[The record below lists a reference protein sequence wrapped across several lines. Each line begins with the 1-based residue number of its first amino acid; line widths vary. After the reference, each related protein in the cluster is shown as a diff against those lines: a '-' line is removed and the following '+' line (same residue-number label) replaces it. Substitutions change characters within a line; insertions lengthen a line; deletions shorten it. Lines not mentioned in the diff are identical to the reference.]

1 MFKKTII
8 LGASCLTLLTFS
20 SPQEGAATPAFARQ
34 TNQTCSACHFQR
46 FPLLNP
52 YGRNFKENGYTQ
64 VKPGTTIEDSDL
76 SLPITLNA
84 ALVSKFRFQKTNGTG
99 AGGTNTG
106 EFNVPDEASL
116 FLAGRVAKN
125 IGFEADISLAKG
137 GDAKAGLGGFK
148 VPFVFPGKNVS
159 FLAIPFFTDAQGAA
173 YGYELLNTGAVEFS
187 RVFEHVSETSAQ
199 QYLVKDANEK
209 SGTTGLALVA
219 RHKYGFL
226 SYTPHYSKGDT
237 GAPKSYLSYV
247 RGVLTPGKVGNFDV
261 AGGFQLWKGTSTL
274 KDSDPANDA
283 TTHADAIAFDAQA
296 QGKVGSYPL
305 GLYLTYGSAA
315 KSAAGKPNE
324 FNSST
329 EGNKKA
335 FTVGADFGIIPSQL
349 GLEAAYRV
357 GNNGSTTSSSAE
369 NAFTLGAIYN
379 VAKNVSLQLNQTFY
393 SYKVIDESTL
403 VNTGDRKTTLMLFS
417 AF

>member
-1 MFKKTII
+1 MLKKNIV
-8 LGASCLTLLTFS
+8 LGAGCLTLLTLA
-20 SPQEGAATPAFARQ
+20 SPQKGSATPAFARQ
-34 TNQTCSACHFQR
+34 TAQTCSACHFQR

-64 VKPGTTIEDSDL
+64 VKPGTTIEDTDL

-84 ALVSKFRFQKTNGTG
+84 ALVSKFRYQKTNGTS

-106 EFNVPDEASL
+106 EFQVPDEASL

-125 IGFEADISLAKG
+125 IGFQADISLEKG
-137 GDAKAGLGGFK
+137 NAGLAGFK
-148 VPFVFPGKNVS
+148 VPFVFPGKDVS

-173 YGYELLNTGAVEFS
+173 YGYELLNTGAVEYS
-187 RVFEHVSETSAQ
+187 RVFEHARETSAQ
-199 QYLVKDANEK
+199 QYLVKSANE
-209 SGTTGLALVA
+209 SGGTTGLALVA
-219 RHKYGFL
+219 RHKYGYL
-226 SYTPHYSKGDT
+226 SYTPHYSKGET

-247 RGVLTPGKVGNFDV
+247 RGVVTPGKIGNFDL

-274 KDSDPANDA
+274 KDADPLKDV

-296 QGKVGSYPL
+296 QGKIGNLPL
-305 GLYLTYGSAA
+305 GLYAAYASAA
-315 KSAAGKPNE
+315 KSGAKVNVFNE
-324 FNSST
+324 T
-329 EGNKKA
+329 GTRNKTA
-335 FTVGADFGIIPSQL
+335 FTFGADLGVIPSQL

-393 SYKVIDESTL
+393 SYKVPDETL
-403 VNTGDRKTTLMLFS
+403 VNVGDHKTTLMLFS